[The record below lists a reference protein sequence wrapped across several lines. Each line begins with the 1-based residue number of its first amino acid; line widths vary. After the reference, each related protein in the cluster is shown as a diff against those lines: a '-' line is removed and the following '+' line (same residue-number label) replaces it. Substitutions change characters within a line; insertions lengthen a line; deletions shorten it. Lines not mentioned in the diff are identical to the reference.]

1 MSGNFSSTFSKAHEL
16 LIFSRLVAQFL
27 YLRHGQGRYLLEHIP
42 LLHFLL
48 LNYIRQ
54 LHALCSCVVFLYPG
68 HLFYTLCHK
77 TIAAAFNNYLIVHA
91 VTVTIQ
97 HL

>member
-27 YLRHGQGRYLLEHIP
+27 YLRHDQGRYLLEHIP

-48 LNYIRQ
+48 LAYIRQ
-54 LHALCSCVVFLYPG
+54 LHALCVWYFCIQDIYFTHCVIKQLLLP
-68 HLFYTLCHK
+68 
-77 TIAAAFNNYLIVHA
+77 LI
-91 VTVTIQ
+91 II
-97 HL
+97 